1 MADQK
6 IRIRLKAC
14 DHAML
19 DKSAKEITLAAQ
31 RAGARVMG
39 QSHCQQS
46 EQYILFCVLRLS
58 TRNRENNSK
67 RVSISV

>member
-31 RAGARVMG
+31 RAGAV
-39 QSHCQQS
+39 SYTH
-46 EQYILFCVLRLS
+46 LRAHETL
-58 TRNRENNSK
+58 RYL
-67 RVSISV
+67 V